1 VIPPKAEAAF
11 KRQFNDWLDLPVL
24 HEQRLRDKEPAQP
37 EPYYHWIQGGVDFI
51 SLDNPTNVFPD
62 DQIAWLGRRL
72 DSAKINSEVK
82 SVVGMHEALPDS
94 IANYHSM
101 GDIPAAR
108 PSGERVYKALV
119 GFRDQ
124 SRKPVYV
131 LASHSHF
138 YMENIFET
146 PALKANGKASSR
158 LDCRHGW
165 GGALQAAQRRS
176 VDSETRRL
184 RIFGCHSC
192 SRRHNPVFV

>member
-1 VIPPKAEAAF
+1 
-11 KRQFNDWLDLPVL
+11 
-24 HEQRLRDKEPAQP
+24 
-37 EPYYHWIQGGVDFI
+37 
-51 SLDNPTNVFPD
+51 
-62 DQIAWLGRRL
+62 
-72 DSAKINSEVK
+72 
-82 SVVGMHEALPDS
+82 
-94 IANYHSM
+94 M

-124 SRKPVYV
+124 SRKPVYL

-165 GGALQAAQRRS
+165 GGALQAAQRRL
-176 VDSETRRL
+176 RRQRNKTSTDIWL
-184 RIFGCHSC
+184 PQLQSTAQFSFRLK
-192 SRRHNPVFV
+192 RRRSSAL